1 VGTAIGRTVTGS
13 TAVVVA
19 PIDALA
25 AVVIA
30 GTTGD
35 EKGGN
40 FVSSPESD
48 VRWLGLGATPPW
60 VTVNAPITTKAPPP
74 ITAAIS
80 LVREFMVILPFRNF
94 PQTNY
99 AEASA
104 LDDPA
109 DFFAFIICRPEPMK

>member
-1 VGTAIGRTVTGS
+1 VGDAIGRAVSGA

-19 PIDALA
+19 PIDAFA

-48 VRWLGLGATPPW
+48 VRWLGLGAITPW

-74 ITAAIS
+74 ITAATS

-94 PQTNY
+94 LQNY
-99 AEASA
+99 YAASPTAGRPGPFRVPGSFVA
-104 LDDPA
+104 LYG
-109 DFFAFIICRPEPMK
+109 

>member
-1 VGTAIGRTVTGS
+1 VGDAIGRAVSGA

-19 PIDALA
+19 PIDAFA

-48 VRWLGLGATPPW
+48 VRWLGLGATTPW

-74 ITAAIS
+74 ITAATS
-80 LVREFMVILPFRNF
+80 LVRDFMVILPFGNF
-94 PQTNY
+94 RRTTAP
-99 AEASA
+99 SHPP

-109 DFFAFIICRPEPMK
+109 NFLCLVHL